1 MRSQNPNGQLLCAK
15 FTTHQL
21 NTQNKNMTQTGCKQK
36 RPAIQNHIAQHHAKQ
51 KQTEN
56 HSKTFFCFRMSL
68 CQKRYTPFD
77 KIDHLQLGIL
87 LQNTTQSK
95 RK

>member
-15 FTTHQL
+15 VTTHQL

-56 HSKTFFCFRMSL
+56 HSKTIFLFSNESL
-68 CQKRYTPFD
+68 SK
-77 KIDHLQLGIL
+77 KIQTI
-87 LQNTTQSK
+87 
-95 RK
+95 